1 MSRKNLILL
10 GLLAI
15 VVLIGIGVIFYFQ
28 SFKTITFDV
37 KKEGLTVNIRS
48 ASGTTDYGTFTAN
61 TELRLQAGKYIA
73 ALKSEKY
80 DNSDIAF
87 EVKDEGLTVT
97 IDPSLSE
104 SYLSQL
110 LTPELSTINKVITD
124 AYPQQMKN
132 FTIKTGRLYK
142 EGEWYGTVL
151 VQKTQSRADDP
162 DIYRIVLRKENGKW
176 SIKAKPALVLSAKTY
191 PEIPFEILSAVNQ
204 KT

>member
-15 VVLIGIGVIFYFQ
+15 VVLIGIGLIFYFQ
-28 SFKTITFDV
+28 SFKAVKFDI
-37 KKEGLTVNIRS
+37 KQDGLTVKVRS
-48 ASGTTDYGTFTAN
+48 AGGTTEYGTFTAT
-61 TELRLQAGKYIA
+61 TELHLQAGNYIA
-73 ALKSEKY
+73 ALQSEKY

-87 EVKDEGLTVT
+87 EVKNENLTVT
-97 IDPSLSE
+97 VDPPLSE

-110 LTPELSTINKVITD
+110 LTPELPTINKVITD
-124 AYPQQMKN
+124 TYPQQMKN
-132 FTIKTGRLYK
+132 FTLKTGRLYK

-162 DIYRIVLRKENGKW
+162 DIYRIVLKKEDGKW
-176 SIKAKPALVLSAKTY
+176 IIKAKPALVLSTKEY
-191 PEIPFEILSAVNQ
+191 PEIPFDILSAVNQ